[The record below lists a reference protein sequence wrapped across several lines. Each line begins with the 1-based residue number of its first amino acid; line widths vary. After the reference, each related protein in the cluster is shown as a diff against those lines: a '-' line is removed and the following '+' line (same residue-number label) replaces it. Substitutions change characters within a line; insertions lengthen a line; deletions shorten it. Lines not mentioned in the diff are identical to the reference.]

1 MPSVLKRTAIL
12 SVAAAIALLFA
23 GCGESKVVQC
33 NKLIKV
39 ANQATVLG
47 QKLGRNSQSVKS
59 AKGLTEIASK
69 IDQIATEMKALEIK
83 DEKLQGFQD
92 RFLKLYQDSSK
103 NLNQT
108 AIAIDKKNIPA
119 ASKFLASLKKSSNE
133 EAAIVKEMNGYCA
146 SK

>member
-1 MPSVLKRTAIL
+1 MLSMLKKTAIL
-12 SVAAAIALLFA
+12 SVAAAIALLFTS
-23 GCGESKVVQC
+23 CGESKVVQC
-33 NKLIKV
+33 NKVIKV

-47 QKLGRNSQSVKS
+47 QQLGKNSQSAKS
-59 AKGLTEIASK
+59 PKGLTELATK

-108 AIAIDKKNIPA
+108 ATAIDKKNIPA
-119 ASKFLASLKKSSNE
+119 VNQFLASLKKSSSE
-133 EAAIVKEMNGYCA
+133 EKAIIKEINGYCVG
-146 SK
+146 K

>member
-1 MPSVLKRTAIL
+1 MLSILKRTAIL
-12 SVAAAIALLFA
+12 LFAAAIALLFT

-47 QKLGRNSQSVKS
+47 QELSKNSQSAKS
-59 AKGLTEIASK
+59 TKGLTETATK
-69 IDQIATEMKALEIK
+69 IDQIATQMKALEIK
-83 DEKLQGFQD
+83 DEKLQSFQG
-92 RFLKLYQDSSK
+92 RFLKLYQDSSR

-119 ASKFLASLKKSSNE
+119 ANKFLASLKKSTNE
-133 EAAIVKEMNGYCA
+133 ETAIIKEIKGYCA
-146 SK
+146 AK